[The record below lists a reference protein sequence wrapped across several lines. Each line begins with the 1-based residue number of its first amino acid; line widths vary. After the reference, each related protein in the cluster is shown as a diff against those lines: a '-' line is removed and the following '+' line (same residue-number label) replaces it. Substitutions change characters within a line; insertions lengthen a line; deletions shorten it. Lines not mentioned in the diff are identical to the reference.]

1 MRTTMLLSAGE
12 CWPLRL
18 AERLVASQKA
28 RPDDEVTV
36 VLLDRAAD
44 LARPT
49 HPSHDR
55 VAAALAAGIPVLVDV
70 DALRRRGIAPTAV
83 ADGIKPTDIP
93 AVGDLL
99 VDGTDKVV
107 WL

>member
-1 MRTTMLLSAGE
+1 MRTTVLLSAGE

-18 AERLVASQKA
+18 AA
-28 RPDDEVTV
+28 RMHHGTDEVTV

-49 HPSHDR
+49 HPSHAR
-55 VAAALAAGIPVLVDV
+55 VAEVLADGIAVLVDT
-70 DALRRRGIAPTAV
+70 DALRRRGIADGGI
-83 ADGIKPTDIP
+83 ADGIKPTDLP

-99 VDGTDKVV
+99 VDATDKVV

>member
-1 MRTTMLLSAGE
+1 MRTTVLVSAGD

-18 AERLVASQKA
+18 AAMLRDRGAQ
-28 RPDDEVTV
+28 VTV
-36 VLLDRAAD
+36 VLLDRGAD
-44 LARPT
+44 LARPA
-49 HPSHDR
+49 HPSRAR
-55 VAAALAAGIPVLVDV
+55 VTDAIAVGVEVLVDT

-83 ADGIKPTDIP
+83 TDGIKPTDIP

-99 VDGTDKVV
+99 VDGTDSVV